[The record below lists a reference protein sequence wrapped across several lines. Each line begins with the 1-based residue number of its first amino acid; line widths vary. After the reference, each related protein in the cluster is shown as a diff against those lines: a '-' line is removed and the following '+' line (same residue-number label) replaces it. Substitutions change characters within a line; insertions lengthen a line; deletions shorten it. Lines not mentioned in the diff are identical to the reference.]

1 MKYRFVKLDNF
12 VKKINMNSSLF
23 LQSDVSDPYLLY
35 ENMRNKNAVY
45 WDEPNKIWAIYSH
58 KLCVEVLKNPKA
70 QIPTINPDNI
80 QKLNEYALDILNNLA
95 RLSNGIQHEIGRE
108 ISIMLF
114 SKMKSVEISPVI
126 AALIQNDLIESK
138 IDWVDSVSK
147 KLPILILLKSFN
159 FNDNDS
165 DFISKNIETIVK
177 IMLPKKTNEEV
188 DSINEI
194 SENLFLRIKKHLFNI
209 VDESLLFSI
218 GEKHKISSD
227 QVIKIAVS
235 NLIGLFIQSY
245 DAGRGILSNSLLQI
259 IQNKTFSDKTAIEK
273 SVIETVRFDPPIQNT
288 RRIATEDFYIG
299 ESLIKKNDLILIVL
313 ASANRDSEK
322 FKNPANFD
330 IERNNNIEN
339 LTFGIGGHMCLAKY
353 FSIQLATEALW
364 LLFDKYKTITILE
377 NNIQYEPMIN
387 ARLPKNIWLSVQ

>member
-1 MKYRFVKLDNF
+1 
-12 VKKINMNSSLF
+12 MNSSLF

-35 ENMRNKNAVY
+35 ENMRNQNAVY

-58 KLCVEVLKNPKA
+58 KHCVEVLKNPKA

-80 QKLNEYALDILNNLA
+80 QKLNEYALDILNNLT
-95 RLSNGIQHEIGRE
+95 RLSNGIQHEIGKE

-114 SKMKSVEISPVI
+114 SKMKSIEISSVI
-126 AALIQNDLIESK
+126 NALIQNDLIESK

-165 DFISKNIETIVK
+165 NFISKNIGTIVK
-177 IMLPKKTNEEV
+177 IMLPKKTDEEV

-194 SENLFLRIKKHLFNI
+194 SEDLFLRIKKYLFNI

-218 GEKHKISSD
+218 GEKHTISSD
-227 QVIKIAVS
+227 QIIKIAVS

-273 SVIETVRFDPPIQNT
+273 SVIETIRFDPPIHNT
-288 RRIATEDFYIG
+288 RRIATEDFHIG

-322 FKNPANFD
+322 FKNPATFD

-364 LLFDKYKTITILE
+364 LLFDQYKTITILE
-377 NNIQYEPMIN
+377 NNIQYEPIIN
-387 ARLPKNIWLSVQ
+387 ARLPKNIWISIIKK